1 MITVKD
7 SFIVMRNDLPNLRRA
22 GSTLL
27 GLLVAAIT
35 MTWDLCFRPSIK
47 VKSWETI
54 LLSTSPCV
62 CHKNTVGL
70 YRDYLTE
77 HMQ

>member
-27 GLLVAAIT
+27 GLLVAAMT
-35 MTWDLCFRPSIK
+35 MT
-47 VKSWETI
+47 
-54 LLSTSPCV
+54 
-62 CHKNTVGL
+62 
-70 YRDYLTE
+70 
-77 HMQ
+77 